1 MVSFSF
7 IFKYFFDFDWLCMYW
22 SHHYWSYPPY
32 RHGRYGHMAVAGSLP
47 TDGWPSRS
55 YGTWVP
61 NSGRTRFDDPLG
73 LQRNW
78 NISSPIFKWSVG
90 GIKLFIHI
98 QSGLIKLTTHD
109 RSHLWNEA
117 GTLNVLSH
125 RHLYLQSSKLKM
137 KLSLSLLN
145 LLDRRFVNLSRAPH
159 ESSIS
164 WDFLRHKNWS
174 G

>member
-1 MVSFSF
+1 MTL
-7 IFKYFFDFDWLCMYW
+7 IDFACIGPIIID
-22 SHHYWSYPPY
+22 HTHQ

-61 NSGRTRFDDPLG
+61 NSWWTRFDDPLG
-73 LQRNW
+73 LQR
-78 NISSPIFKWSVG
+78 FY
-90 GIKLFIHI
+90 KLEHINLDFQMFRWGYKNVTFIIHI

-145 LLDRRFVNLSRAPH
+145 LLDRRFVNLSLSAPH
-159 ESSIS
+159 ETSIS
-164 WDFLRHKNWS
+164 
-174 G
+174 